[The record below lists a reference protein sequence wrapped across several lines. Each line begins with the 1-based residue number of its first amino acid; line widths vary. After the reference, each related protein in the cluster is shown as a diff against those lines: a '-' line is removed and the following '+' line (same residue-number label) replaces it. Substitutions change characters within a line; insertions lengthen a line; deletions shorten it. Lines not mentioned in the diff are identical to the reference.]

1 MSNFNPVNV
10 GLLLLGIL
18 LIMSAILD
26 KSIPDLIRSLGEG
39 NLNAFKIGD
48 ATAGSSGGSGF
59 NGGGGFGGGGGGSF

>member
-26 KSIPDLIRSLGEG
+26 KSIPELIRSLGEG
-39 NLNAFKIGD
+39 NLGAFKIGD

-59 NGGGGFGGGGGGSF
+59 DGGGGFGGGGGGSF

>member
-26 KSIPDLIRSLGEG
+26 KSIPELIRSLGKG
-39 NLNAFKIGD
+39 DMDAFKIGD
-48 ATAGSSGGSGF
+48 ATAGSSGGSGSV
-59 NGGGGFGGGGGGSF
+59 GGGFGGGGGGSF

>member
-39 NLNAFKIGD
+39 NLDAFKIGD
-48 ATAGSSGGSGF
+48 ATTGSSGGSGF